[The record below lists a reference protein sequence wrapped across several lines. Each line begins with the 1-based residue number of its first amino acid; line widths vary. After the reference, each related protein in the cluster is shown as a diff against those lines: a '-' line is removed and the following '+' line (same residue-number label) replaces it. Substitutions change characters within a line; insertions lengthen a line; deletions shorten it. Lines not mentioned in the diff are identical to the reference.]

1 MSTLT
6 KRKRR
11 NIPMTPWSNRLFTP
25 WSRDLL
31 SPWSDNFFSTD
42 FNDIR
47 KSLMRFKDDFK
58 DDFFDDDSLMP
69 AMNVKEH
76 EKDFEVE
83 FAAPG
88 FNKKDFEVS
97 IEDDVLHVSA
107 KKEQE
112 ETKEEE
118 DYSRKE
124 FSYKSFKRSS
134 SLPDSVDLDQEI
146 KASYKNGILNIK
158 LLKKEEA
165 QVEKPAKKVIEIS

>member
-11 NIPMTPWSNRLFTP
+11 NIPITPWSNRLFTP

-31 SPWSDNFFSTD
+31 SPLSDRLFSSD
-42 FNDIR
+42 FSDL
-47 KSLMRFKDDFK
+47 KSLLKIDDVFKN
-58 DDFFDDDSLMP
+58 DFFEDDSMMP

-76 EKDFEVE
+76 KKDFEIE

-88 FNKKDFEVS
+88 FEKKDFEVS
-97 IEDDVLHVSA
+97 IEDDVLCVSA
-107 KKEQE
+107 KKELE

-134 SLPDSVDLDQEI
+134 TLPDSVDLDQNV
-146 KASYKNGILNIK
+146 KATYKNGILTIK
-158 LLKKEEA
+158 LLKTKEA
-165 QVEKPAKKVIEIS
+165 QEKKPSKKVIEIS